1 MGQGDLACCSP
12 SGCKESDTT
21 GQLNNNG
28 DQLTSFSPLASLYD
42 NSVFTS
48 LFLYYNY
55 QLLKGKTTIL
65 SLFVLTPSLM
75 KVDSIQLM
83 LN

>member
-12 SGCKESDTT
+12 SGCKELDTT

-28 DQLTSFSPLASLYD
+28 GQLTSFSPLASLYD

-48 LFLYYNY
+48 LLLYYNY
-55 QLLKGKTTIL
+55 QLLKGKTTIFSLCL
-65 SLFVLTPSLM
+65 S
-75 KVDSIQLM
+75 
-83 LN
+83 